1 MKLHK
6 DCKPELAASKDKTR
20 HVIAETYLDIADGKG
35 TLVSTDGRIL
45 AAVPVALDAADV
57 AGYVSH
63 ACLKAA
69 RKTAPR
75 GDEAHVTLN
84 GIATFHDG
92 STLPRTVDNADSK
105 FPNWR
110 QVVPAPY
117 ETPAIVIR
125 LDALRLWQ
133 LAQAMGTQAVCI
145 TVQAP
150 DKPFQVTPQHGGKYN
165 TDCAAPVCMEARGV
179 IMPIADNRG

>member
-1 MKLHK
+1 MKTHK
-6 DCKPELAASKDKTR
+6 DCKIELAASKDKNR

-35 TLVSTDGRIL
+35 VLVATDGRIL

-75 GDEAHVTLN
+75 GDDAIVTLN
-84 GIATFHDG
+84 GVATFHDG
-92 STLPRTVDNADSK
+92 STMPRTVDNADSK
-105 FPNWR
+105 YPNWR

-117 ETPAIVIR
+117 EAPAIVIR
-125 LDALRLWQ
+125 LDALRLWK
-133 LAQAMGTQAVCI
+133 LAQAMGTQAVCLTI
-145 TVQAP
+145 QAP
-150 DKPFQVTPQHGGKYN
+150 DKPFLVTPQSGGKYSGY
-165 TDCAAPVCMEARGV
+165 CAAPVCMEARGV
-179 IMPIADNRG
+179 IMPIADSRT